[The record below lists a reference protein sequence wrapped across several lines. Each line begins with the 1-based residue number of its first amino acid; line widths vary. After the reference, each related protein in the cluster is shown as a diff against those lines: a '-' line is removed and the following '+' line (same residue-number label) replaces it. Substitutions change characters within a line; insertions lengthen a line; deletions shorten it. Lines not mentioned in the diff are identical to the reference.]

1 MLLGIFCSLLSGLML
16 IMSYSEGYTWGSFIC
31 LIPLL
36 HFLSTHVKVI
46 PKIIS
51 IFTFL
56 LLWNLYNYLFII
68 EFLNSIIGAFSPL
81 VILPLV
87 LLQAIPFL
95 PLILNV
101 RFKYQIFCSS
111 WIILEYAIL
120 HSAINTPFSNLG
132 IVASNYPVLFQWMQF
147 TGVLGSSLWI
157 LLCNILCLWLIK
169 SMSLLKQKQT
179 SPIPP
184 IAYILLLF
192 TPCFYS
198 AISLYQ
204 PNASNDNTFR
214 KVQVLSFNSSESQD
228 SIQTKAIRT
237 LKETE
242 CKKHT
247 HYVVMPE
254 FTTRLNNTKVSDA
267 QFTDNLKSLL
277 PSYKN
282 NITFVYSALQEAWGK
297 QQVLA
302 IALDYHGIQQRNKE
316 LLVPFA
322 EYEPLAINKLF
333 GYRDIRYPTNYIS
346 KKKNPTF
353 KSLYDT
359 YHVSICY
366 EALFENF
373 LKRKLQEPN
382 GLLFVLAKEP
392 FDGNMHYVN
401 AVRLISKTQA
411 ITFQKPLIRSSW
423 GGLSLVI
430 NSKGKLLAQSANE
443 TGSIV
448 TYIQPNIKPS
458 FYTRSKFNVLFY
470 LAILS
475 FLAFTVAELKI
486 RYWPKFIYLRIT
498 KHVETKL

>member
-1 MLLGIFCSLLSGLML
+1 MLLGIFCSFLSSLML
-16 IMSYSEGYTWGSFIC
+16 IMSYSEGYTWCSFIC

-36 HFLSTHVKVI
+36 YFLSTHVKTI
-46 PKIIS
+46 SKIIS

-68 EFLNSIIGAFSPL
+68 EFLNNIIGAFSPL

-101 RFKYQIFCSS
+101 RFKYQIFCSL

-132 IVASNYPVLFQWMQF
+132 IVASNYPALFQWLQF

-157 LLCNILCLWLIK
+157 LLCNVLCLWLIK
-169 SMSLLKQKQT
+169 SMSLLKQNQI
-179 SPIPP
+179 SPLPP

-204 PNASNDNTFR
+204 PNINNDLSYR
-214 KVQVLSFNSSESQD
+214 KVQVLSFSSSESQD
-228 SIQTKAIRT
+228 SIQTKVIRT
-237 LKETE
+237 LKESE

-254 FTTRLNNTKVSDA
+254 FTTNLNNTKVSDA
-267 QFTDNLKSLL
+267 QFTGHLKSLL
-277 PSYKN
+277 TSYKN
-282 NITFVYSALQEAWGK
+282 NITFVYSASQEAWGK

-302 IALDYHGIQQRNKE
+302 IALDYQGIQQRNKE
-316 LLVPFA
+316 FLVPFA
-322 EYEPLAINKLF
+322 EYEPIAIKRLF
-333 GYRDIRYPTNYIS
+333 EYKDIRYPTNYIS
-346 KKKNPTF
+346 KKENPTF

-382 GLLFVLAKEP
+382 GLIFVLAKEP

-401 AVRLISKTQA
+401 VVRLISKTQA

-430 NSKGKLLAQSANE
+430 NSEGKFLAQSANK
-443 TGSIV
+443 TGLIA

-458 FYTRSKFNVLFY
+458 FYTRSKFNVLFF

-475 FLAFTVAELKI
+475 FLAFTIVEFKIKCWPKI
-486 RYWPKFIYLRIT
+486 RCIRST
-498 KHVETKL
+498 KDIETKL

>member
-1 MLLGIFCSLLSGLML
+1 
-16 IMSYSEGYTWGSFIC
+16 MS
-31 LIPLL
+31 
-36 HFLSTHVKVI
+36 
-46 PKIIS
+46 
-51 IFTFL
+51 
-56 LLWNLYNYLFII
+56 
-68 EFLNSIIGAFSPL
+68 
-81 VILPLV
+81 
-87 LLQAIPFL
+87 
-95 PLILNV
+95 
-101 RFKYQIFCSS
+101 R
-111 WIILEYAIL
+111 
-120 HSAINTPFSNLG
+120 
-132 IVASNYPVLFQWMQF
+132 
-147 TGVLGSSLWI
+147 
-157 LLCNILCLWLIK
+157 
-169 SMSLLKQKQT
+169 LKQKQI
-179 SPIPP
+179 SLLPP

-192 TPCFYS
+192 TPCLYS

-204 PNASNDNTFR
+204 PNTSNYHTCR
-214 KVQVLSFNSSESQD
+214 KVQVLSFSSCESQD
-228 SIQTKAIRT
+228 SIQAKAIHT

-242 CKKHT
+242 CKKHA

-254 FTTRLNNTKVSDA
+254 FTTSLNNTKVTDA
-267 QFTDNLKSLL
+267 QFTGQLKSLL

-282 NITFVYSALQEAWGK
+282 NITFLYSALQEAWGK

-302 IALDYHGIQQRNKE
+302 IALDYQGIQQRNKE

-322 EYEPLAINKLF
+322 EYEPIVINRFF
-333 GYRDIRYPTNYIS
+333 GHRAIRYPANYIS

-373 LKRKLQEPN
+373 LKRKLQKPI
-382 GLLFVLAKEP
+382 GLIFVLAKEP
-392 FDGNMHYVN
+392 FNGNMHYIN
-401 AVRLISKTQA
+401 IVRLISKTQA

-430 NSKGKLLAQSANE
+430 NSKGKLLAQSLNE

-458 FYTRSKFNVLFY
+458 FYIRSKFNVLFY

-486 RYWPKFIYLRIT
+486 RYWPKFSYFRIT